1 MVLDLSKFGIAF
13 KKNIKQKDII
23 IFHWKQALQD
33 ATGFSV
39 SSHKITGNMF
49 VYLEIVNVGI
59 GDLGQLAVKLDEVT
73 LRSLREAA
81 LDSTSAAAA
90 PAAVAAMSTQ
100 APGAGGGTSVQVAA
114 SSGAKR
120 DHSEISDS
128 DISNTQ

>member
-1 MVLDLSKFGIAF
+1 M
-13 KKNIKQKDII
+13 
-23 IFHWKQALQD
+23 
-33 ATGFSV
+33 TGFSV